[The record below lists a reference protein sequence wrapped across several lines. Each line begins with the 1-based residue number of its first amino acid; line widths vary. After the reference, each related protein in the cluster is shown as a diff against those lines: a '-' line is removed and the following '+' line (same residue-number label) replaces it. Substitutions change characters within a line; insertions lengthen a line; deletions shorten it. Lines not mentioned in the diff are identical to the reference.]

1 MADIQQTIADIAD
14 AFEGEISLAAR
25 DLRTGRT
32 VERAPARRCP
42 TASVIKLPILVHV
55 LLLEHEGLLSLD
67 TPVVLRDADRTP
79 GSGILTQLSAGLT
92 LPLRDACV
100 LMIALSDNTATN
112 LVLDRVGI
120 EPVNERMAALGL
132 RDTRLF
138 RKVFATGTPTCE
150 ENRRYGLGMTTPRDM
165 MKLLT
170 MIHAGH
176 PELGGM
182 ATCARIRDILARQQ
196 YREAIPRYLPSDCK
210 FAGKSGAIDAVRNDV
225 GFVTSS
231 DGGDIA
237 LAIFCQKMPRPLWT
251 ADNPGHLAIGR
262 LARALVDH
270 FCAATAEAR
279 QDTGTP
285 GQ

>member
-14 AFEGEISLAAR
+14 AFDGEISLSAR
-25 DLRTGRT
+25 DLHTGAT
-32 VERAPARRCP
+32 IERAAGRRCAS
-42 TASVIKLPILVHV
+42 ASVIKLPILIHA
-55 LLLEHEGLLSLD
+55 LLLEREGLLSLD
-67 TPVVLRDADRTP
+67 APVVLRDADRTP
-79 GSGILTQLSAGLT
+79 GSGILTQLGSGLM

-112 LVLDRVGI
+112 LILDRVGI

-165 MKLLT
+165 MKLLN

-176 PELGGM
+176 PSLGG
-182 ATCARIRDILARQQ
+182 AETCARIRDILGRQQ
-196 YREAIPRYLPSDCK
+196 YREAIPRYLPADCK

-225 GFVTSS
+225 GFVTTA
-231 DGGDIA
+231 DGRDIA

-262 LARALVDH
+262 LARALVEH
-270 FCAATAEAR
+270 FAAEA
-279 QDTGTP
+279 DG
-285 GQ
+285 